1 VNWSTHNQSLV
12 RQGELVI
19 AFDVINNWDT
29 ELKEMNK
36 DKVGEPF
43 HYPDTFLLLLG
54 YAKAYFHLPYRQTEG
69 IAQGHAKWK
78 VPSIP
83 DYTTINRRINRL
95 DIKIKDAIDDSN
107 KFKDEYIVIAI
118 DSTGIKV
125 TNRGQ
130 WMKEKWHIKNK
141 KGYLKIHI
149 VVDAKTK
156 KILSMKV
163 TDEHVHD
170 DSKAL
175 PELVEN
181 IIKSEDMSTTTTT
194 TTTIGKLFADGA
206 YEGNDIFRYLEDNG
220 ILPCIKVR
228 KNAKVKWKKGN
239 FLRNLSVLAQ
249 RNDLQ
254 KWKDSVSYG
263 QRWIAETVFSCL
275 KRTFGEYVSSVKLN
289 NMIQEMMLKASLYN
303 KMISI

>member
-1 VNWSTHNQSLV
+1 LL
-12 RQGELVI
+12 GFGVI
-19 AFDVINNWDT
+19 DNWDI

-43 HYPDTFLLLLG
+43 HYPDTFILLLG
-54 YAKAYFHLPYRQTEG
+54 YAKVYFHLPYRQTEG
-69 IAQGHAKWK
+69 IAQGHAKGK

-83 DYTTINRRINRL
+83 DYTIISRRINRL
-95 DIKIKDAIDDSN
+95 DIKIENDDKN
-107 KFKDEYIVIAI
+107 KEFEDEYIVIAI

-130 WMKEKWHIKNK
+130 WMREKWNVRK
-141 KGYLKIHI
+141 KGYSKIHI
-149 VVDAKTK
+149 AVNIKSK

-170 DSKAL
+170 SKAL

-181 IIKSEDMSTTTTT
+181 IIKSDNVTVA
-194 TTTIGKLFADGA
+194 IGKLFGDGA
-206 YEGNDIFRYLEDNG
+206 YEGNDIFRYLADNG

-228 KNAKVKWKKGN
+228 KNARVGWKKGN
-239 FLRNLSVLAQ
+239 ILRNLSVISQ
-249 RNDLQ
+249 KNDLQ
-254 KWKDSVSYG
+254 NWKDSVSYG
-263 QRWIAETVFSCL
+263 QRWIVETIFSSI
-275 KRTFGEYVSSVKLN
+275 KRTFGEYVYSVRLK

>member
-1 VNWSTHNQSLV
+1 MNWPVYNQSLV
-12 RQGELVI
+12 RRGEIFLG
-19 AFDVINNWDT
+19 FDVINNWDT

-43 HYPDTFLLLLG
+43 HYPNTFLLLLG
-54 YAKAYFHLPYRQTEG
+54 YAKVYFHLPYRQTEG
-69 IAQGHAKWK
+69 IAQGHAKGK

-83 DYTTINRRINRL
+83 DFTTISRRINKL
-95 DIKIKDAIDDSN
+95 DIQIKEDN
-107 KFKDEYIVIAI
+107 KDEEFEDEYIVIAM

-130 WMKEKWHIKNK
+130 WMKDKWNVRK

-149 VVDAKTK
+149 AVNVKSK
-156 KILSMKV
+156 KILSIKV
-163 TDEHVHD
+163 TDEHVH

-175 PELVEN
+175 PELVED
-181 IIKSEDMSTTTTT
+181 IIKSNKKI
-194 TTTIGKLFADGA
+194 TIGKLFADGA
-206 YEGNDIFRYLEDNG
+206 YEGNDIFRYLSADNG

-228 KNAKVKWKKGN
+228 KNARVRWKKGN
-239 FLRNLSVLAQ
+239 FLRNLSVLTQ

-254 KWKDSVSYG
+254 RWKDSVSYG
-263 QRWIAETVFSCL
+263 QRWIVETVFSVI
-275 KRTFGEYVSSVKLN
+275 KRMFGEYVYSVRLK
-289 NMIQEMMLKASLYN
+289 NMIQEMTLKTSLYN